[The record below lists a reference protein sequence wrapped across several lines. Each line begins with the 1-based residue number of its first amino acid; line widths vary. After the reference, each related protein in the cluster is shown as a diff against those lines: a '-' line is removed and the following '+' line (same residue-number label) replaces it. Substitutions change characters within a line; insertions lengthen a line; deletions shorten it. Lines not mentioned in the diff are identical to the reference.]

1 MRPFSY
7 WAEFPATYRAE
18 EVAQI
23 AHWISVGESGAVA
36 GIGASGRSNLL
47 AYICARPDVLRANL
61 RPSEPPLCCLYF
73 DVNSLPILT
82 TPYFYRGM
90 IGALESQIGRWAEFQ
105 LPEQARQLE
114 EEIRQ
119 LVQHPINHEDTFA
132 IFDRLQRVQAL
143 VIERF
148 GMTIVW
154 FFNRFDKA
162 CINLDSQTL
171 NSLRALR
178 DQHKGRLCYMVA
190 IGQPSE
196 RIQNRDEMDEFYE
209 ILAAN
214 TCWVG
219 PMQARDATWV
229 AMQMAQRLQLHFAAQ
244 DVEQML
250 AVSGG
255 HPAFLRVV
263 TVAFAEGEIAT
274 SQTVAEWVETLLT
287 RPELVRICQEIWEAL
302 EPNEQ
307 QALSLLAT
315 GQPVERTARPIVKYL
330 AQTGLVS
337 RQQSENSLFCPL
349 FAAFV
354 GQRSRTSAGL
364 IALHPQTRAVL
375 RDGIPLDVVLT
386 HQENLLLTYFLE
398 HVDMVCSKDVLMNA
412 IWPEDAMLQG
422 VRDDRLAQLVKRLR
436 EKIEID
442 ASNPAHVLTVR
453 GRGYRFVQAGGAT

>member
-1 MRPFSY
+1 MTAANLTIYPPAAMRPFSY

-196 RIQNRDEMDEFYE
+196 RIQNRDEMDEFFYE

-214 TCWVG
+214 TCWG
-219 PMQARDATWV
+219 CPMQARHGWPA
-229 AMQMAQRLQLHFAAQ
+229 QMAQCLQLHFAAQ
-244 DVEQML
+244 DV
-250 AVSGG
+250 ADAGG
-255 HPAFLRVV
+255 FWWTPGLSAAWQTCL
-263 TVAFAEGEIAT
+263 AEGEIAT
-274 SQTVAEWVETLLT
+274 SQTVAEWVRRCSLG
-287 RPELVRICQEIWEAL
+287 
-302 EPNEQ
+302 PNW
-307 QALSLLAT
+307 
-315 GQPVERTARPIVKYL
+315 
-330 AQTGLVS
+330 
-337 RQQSENSLFCPL
+337 C
-349 FAAFV
+349 
-354 GQRSRTSAGL
+354 
-364 IALHPQTRAVL
+364 AVC
-375 RDGIPLDVVLT
+375 RD
-386 HQENLLLTYFLE
+386 
-398 HVDMVCSKDVLMNA
+398 S
-412 IWPEDAMLQG
+412 
-422 VRDDRLAQLVKRLR
+422 
-436 EKIEID
+436 
-442 ASNPAHVLTVR
+442 
-453 GRGYRFVQAGGAT
+453 GGA